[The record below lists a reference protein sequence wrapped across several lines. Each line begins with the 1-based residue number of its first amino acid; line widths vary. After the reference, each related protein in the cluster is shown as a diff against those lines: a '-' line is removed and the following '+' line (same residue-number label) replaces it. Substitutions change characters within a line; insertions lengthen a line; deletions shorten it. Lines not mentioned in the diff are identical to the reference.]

1 MEKFRSALLKN
12 KTFPLLTA
20 LLCAAAFAGGH
31 MFVKYGYGLFNE
43 IAQAEMVRNG
53 LDTGDFATPI
63 GYCTGFLLAR
73 VMKGP
78 LVGILDIGGSIM
90 TGIGTGMVSLA
101 KSVGLDIL
109 VDSFPLALLTG
120 CLLGLVIGF
129 VMGAGNAAGRWL
141 APLIILSA
149 VSYSIPA
156 GIGAVIGSYIFL
168 KLEKPMVGGTILGAI
183 ILAMIFP
190 K

>member
-1 MEKFRSALLKN
+1 MFTACGDDDTTYTAPAKLAIKSAD
-12 KTFPLLTA
+12 
-20 LLCAAAFAGGH
+20 AFYEAAGG
-31 MFVKYGYGLFNE
+31 
-43 IAQAEMVRNG
+43 
-53 LDTGDFATPI
+53 
-63 GYCTGFLLAR
+63 
-73 VMKGP
+73 
-78 LVGILDIGGSIM
+78 
-90 TGIGTGMVSLA
+90 TGIM
-101 KSVGLDIL
+101 
-109 VDSFPLALLTG
+109 
-120 CLLGLVIGF
+120 
-129 VMGAGNAAGRWL
+129 MGAGNAAGRWL